1 MSNLLNRFFR
11 SSMIISF
18 LLFILGCLLIY
29 QSEVTVITIS
39 YIIGSILIALGVVGL
54 IRYVKNIKL
63 SKSSELDI
71 VYGIISIILGALII
85 SHPKALASVIP
96 IVLGICIVVSSSTKL
111 QYAFELKKDNN
122 SLWLMTLIVAVVS
135 ATCGVVLIFNPFKG
149 AKMLAQI
156 IGVFIIVYSVLDIF
170 STITIKR
177 NVTSIKKAIN
187 DNIKVQEAEILEER
201 QITSKE
207 KEDNK

>member
-71 VYGIISIILGALII
+71 VYGIISMIFGALMI

-149 AKMLAQI
+149 ANMLAQI

>member
-71 VYGIISIILGALII
+71 VYGIISMIFGALMI

-201 QITSKE
+201 QITAKE

>member
-177 NVTSIKKAIN
+177 NVTSIKKN
-187 DNIKVQEAEILEER
+187 
-201 QITSKE
+201 
-207 KEDNK
+207 